1 VRYIQAISAA
11 LAVCMLAALVACSSG
26 SSSTP
31 PPPPAISVTVSGA
44 PATLTVNGT
53 ADLTATVANDSA
65 NGGVTWS
72 CAPSGSCGTF
82 SAATTASGAPTT
94 YTAPSSVPSSAVTV
108 TAASVT
114 DPTKTGTASITITT
128 PAITLADGFYVF
140 SLAGSDLGTVASAYN
155 TAGAFQVTGGVIVA
169 GEQDFVDDNS
179 GGALHDAINPTG
191 SSIITTADGNLQITL
206 TTCLVQDCT
215 QVDTGVGGGTGV
227 EVING
232 SMVSATRARL
242 VEFDDFATSSGTLD
256 LQDDTAA
263 VTDLAGPYAFGVQ
276 GIGLAIGG
284 IANISGATV
293 STTGTVLDLNLGGTV
308 YTNQTIS
315 VGSALSP
322 DTFGRVQ
329 VSMTPSDSTNL
340 PILNFVGYIVDASR
354 IQLVAATAPVGGIAY
369 SQNVSN
375 LTVSGSY
382 VASLN
387 GFDGFGP
394 IQAAG
399 ILTFG
404 SSGALTGTL
413 SYNDLVSLQSNGAVA
428 VTGTYVADT
437 TNLGRVTLTSVT
449 DGTNTFNMQGYIDG
463 NGNFITLTA
472 DTTEVMEGYGSTQ
485 DTSGTFSG
493 TYVLAATGA
502 DGSINA
508 TELDAVG
515 PITSD
520 GTSAFSG
527 FVDLN
532 YLGASAPTPNVAVS
546 GTFSTPAG
554 GVSTGSTNTLTGLDV
569 LTTTNADVF
578 DYYIVDT
585 TRVIGVEIDS
595 NQNTLAYF
603 DLVQ

>member
-44 PATLTVNGT
+44 PATLTVTGT

-94 YTAPSSVPSSAVTV
+94 YTAPSSVPSSAVTI

-140 SLAGSDLGTVASAYN
+140 SVAGSDLGTNASAYN
-155 TAGAFQVTGGVIVA
+155 TAGAFQVTGGAIVA

-191 SSIITTADGNLQITL
+191 SSISTTADGNLQITL

-215 QVDTGVGGGTGV
+215 QVDTGVGGGTGI

-242 VEFDDFATSSGTLD
+242 VEFDAFATSSGTLD

-263 VTDLAGPYAFGVQ
+263 VTDPAGPYAFGIQ
-276 GIGLAIGG
+276 GVGLAIGG

-293 STTGTVLDLNLGGTV
+293 STTGTVLDLNLGGTAS
-308 YTNQTIS
+308 TNQTIS
-315 VGSALSP
+315 AGSVLSP
-322 DTFGRVQ
+322 DTFGRIQ
-329 VSMTPSDSTNL
+329 VSLTPTDVNL
-340 PILNFVGYIVDASR
+340 PILNLVGYIVDASR
-354 IQLVAATAPVGGIAY
+354 IQLVAATSPVGGIAY

-382 VASLN
+382 VSGLN

-394 IQAAG
+394 VQAAG

-413 SYNDLVSLQSNGAVA
+413 SYNDLVSLQSNGAVP

-437 TNLGRVTLTSVT
+437 TNLGRVTLTGVT
-449 DGTNTFNMQGYIDG
+449 DGTNSFDMQVYIDG
-463 NGNFITLTA
+463 NGNSITLTVDAA
-472 DTTEVMEGYGSTQ
+472 DVMEGIGYTQ
-485 DTSGTFSG
+485 DTSGTFTG

-502 DGSINA
+502 DDTNLA

-515 PITSD
+515 PIASD

-546 GTFSTPAG
+546 GTFTTPAG
-554 GVSTGSTNTLTGLDV
+554 GVSTGATNTLTGLDV

-578 DYYIVDT
+578 DYYVVDT
-585 TRVIGVEIDS
+585 TRVIGVEVDS
-595 NQNTLAYF
+595 NQNTLGYF
-603 DLVQ
+603 ELVQ